1 MIDVSYQSVQ
11 QGMVKILVEE
21 LRTLLDELPK
31 DVGLDESLIKVGF
44 VTYSTHLHFYN
55 VKENLAQPQMMIMS
69 DVKDA
74 FVPLLDGFLV
84 NYKEA
89 KGVVERLALMFTVVT
104 TMPKSFVWCSLEFCV
119 ILGVVFLL
127 VTKKSR
133 TTCQSQEALLLIRNK
148 MHILN
153 CFNKCLEQVFF
164 CFWMAVGWPLYSKLT
179 LFKHFFKSV
188 KEKKQMALKNLPKDF
203 LTDALA
209 NVPISTSKKRRKTFF
224 YS

>member
-104 TMPKSFVWCSLEFCV
+104 TMPKSFVWYSLEFCI

-127 VTKKSR
+127 VTKKLR

-148 MHILN
+148 MYILN
-153 CFNKCLEQVFF
+153 FFSKCLEQGFF
-164 CFWMAVGWPLYSKLT
+164 LFLDGSRLT
-179 LFKHFFKSV
+179 SV
-188 KEKKQMALKNLPKDF
+188 L
-203 LTDALA
+203 
-209 NVPISTSKKRRKTFF
+209 
-224 YS
+224 

>member
-89 KGVVERLALMFTVVT
+89 KGVVERLALMFTVVV
-104 TMPKSFVWCSLEFCV
+104 TMPKSFVCYSLEFCV
-119 ILGVVFLL
+119 IPGVVFLL
-127 VTKKSR
+127 VIQNLR
-133 TTCQSQEALLLIRNK
+133 TIFQNQEALLLIRSRI
-148 MHILN
+148 HILN
-153 CFNKCLEQVFF
+153 CCNKYLRQVFYH
-164 CFWMAVGWPLYSKLT
+164 WMAVS
-179 LFKHFFKSV
+179 
-188 KEKKQMALKNLPKDF
+188 
-203 LTDALA
+203 
-209 NVPISTSKKRRKTFF
+209 
-224 YS
+224 

>member
-21 LRTLLDELPK
+21 LRTLLYELPK

-89 KGVVERLALMFTVVT
+89 KGVVERLVFMFTFVV
-104 TMPKSFVWCSLEFCV
+104 TMPKSFVWCSL
-119 ILGVVFLL
+119 
-127 VTKKSR
+127 
-133 TTCQSQEALLLIRNK
+133 
-148 MHILN
+148 
-153 CFNKCLEQVFF
+153 
-164 CFWMAVGWPLYSKLT
+164 
-179 LFKHFFKSV
+179 
-188 KEKKQMALKNLPKDF
+188 
-203 LTDALA
+203 
-209 NVPISTSKKRRKTFF
+209 
-224 YS
+224 